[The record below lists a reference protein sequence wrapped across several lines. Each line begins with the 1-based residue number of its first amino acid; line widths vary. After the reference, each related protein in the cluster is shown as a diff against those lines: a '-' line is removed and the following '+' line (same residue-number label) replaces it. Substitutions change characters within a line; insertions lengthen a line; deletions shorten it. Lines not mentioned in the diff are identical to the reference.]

1 VESSDACLI
10 PNLLIHGGIFS
21 DKQCSSLYILTE
33 SKPEFYM
40 NNSLVSSN
48 LQHGLFLE
56 NLRNY
61 IIVNAS
67 TITYNGYGAGI
78 RIYSGAGRPVI
89 LKSDSKKFPCSKCQ
103 TPSKRRTDK
112 HARQQRPPRSPPSRH
127 VDVAATR
134 RPCQERTLKVR
145 QMRERKTRHH
155 TACHE
160 NARNENAAP
169 KRRGENE
176 QNVA

>member
-1 VESSDACLI
+1 
-10 PNLLIHGGIFS
+10 
-21 DKQCSSLYILTE
+21 
-33 SKPEFYM
+33 M

-78 RIYSGAGRPVI
+78 RIYSGAGRPLIHVRVVSVK
-89 LKSDSKKFPCSKCQ
+89 LHLRDG
-103 TPSKRRTDK
+103 RTDK
-112 HARQQRPPRSPPSRH
+112 HARQQRPPRSPPSRR

-145 QMRERKTRHH
+145 QMREMKMRHQKGEVKMNKTWHENA
-155 TACHE
+155 THE
-160 NARNENAAP
+160 NARKGICGSYLLQTFDARN
-169 KRRGENE
+169 
-176 QNVA
+176 NV

>member
-1 VESSDACLI
+1 VQLWFCVESSDACLI

-21 DKQCSSLYILTE
+21 DEQCSSLCVLTE

-78 RIYSGAGRPVI
+78 RIYSGAGRPLIHVRVVSVK
-89 LKSDSKKFPCSKCQ
+89 LHLRDG
-103 TPSKRRTDK
+103 RTDK
-112 HARQQRPPRSPPSRH
+112 HARQQRPPRSPPSRR

-134 RPCQERTLKVR
+134 RPCQHKRTDERTDAGNRFWCILALKCDIWW
-145 QMRERKTRHH
+145 Q
-155 TACHE
+155 
-160 NARNENAAP
+160 
-169 KRRGENE
+169 
-176 QNVA
+176 